1 MDEKKLQQL
10 MDLASA
16 AYNQGKYPE
25 AIARWKEALEL
36 DPENQQAREGI
47 RMANLLVVNWEGSQ
61 AEAAGG
67 ELTIESPGADP
78 QTQEKIEFGIRRVR
92 DLLAS
97 GRHKEAMEGCQL
109 LVELAPG
116 MSAVRQLHEEVA
128 HALEAGPFVEEH
140 LGRARKLLAAG
151 RTAEAAEEAR
161 KVLTVEPSSEEA
173 RTIASQAAGSATAPL
188 PAQSAFETEGAAAPP
203 SPFAGTA
210 SADALLASMD
220 LEESAETKEIP
231 GGEMPLEMG
240 FEEAG
245 APAAAAAPENP
256 EIAGLIREGQ
266 ALFDQK
272 KYQEA
277 IDAWSRIY
285 AIDAGHEGVAQKI
298 DAAKAKIA
306 SIAAQVEQ
314 ALYQGQDQMEAGNL
328 SGARKAFEEA
338 LAIQPGHAEALEKI
352 AKIDE
357 RIAADEIG
365 EAIPVNRQPP
375 EPEAPPAKAPAASP
389 VFPEPPEAIPLDRD
403 PADEGALHR
412 RPSAG
417 AFRKKPVVPVPPPRR
432 GGGAVVFGL
441 VAVIV
446 IGGAAGGWW
455 FLRGST
461 AEPPPDSAS
470 VAANPDAPKPAPAPP
485 EKPGK
490 PQDASKKGTAPA
502 TEKMAGVSPDAAPP
516 KVAAPRPSSPPIP
529 KDPAVVKERVD
540 ALMKEG
546 RALLDQGKYPDAR
559 DKFIEVLR
567 LQPANFDA
575 EDLRMKAAEGLAEE
589 TRFDRDL
596 AAAKKAFADQDWA
609 GALYKFYRLQQEHE
623 NMTVLKRYIENANYN
638 WGVQDLQA
646 FRLDQ
651 ATQHFKD
658 ALEQSP
664 KERMI
669 LQHLSVADR
678 YAKRPRDAAFDAYAD
693 KLRLRS
699 LDEN

>member
-10 MDLASA
+10 MDLAGA

-25 AIARWKEALEL
+25 AIARWNEALAL
-36 DPENQQAREGI
+36 DPDNQQAREGI

-61 AEAAGG
+61 EEAAGG

-78 QTQEKIEFGIRRVR
+78 QTQEKIEFGIRRIR
-92 DLLAS
+92 ELLAS

-128 HALEAGPFVEEH
+128 HTLEAGPFVEEH

-151 RTAEAAEEAR
+151 RMAEAAEEAR
-161 KVLTVEPSSEEA
+161 KVLTVEPASGEA
-173 RTIASQAAGSATAPL
+173 KEIVSRSAGDATSPH

-203 SPFAGTA
+203 SPFAGT
-210 SADALLASMD
+210 SNADALLASMD
-220 LEESAETKEIP
+220 LEEASEAKKTP
-231 GGEMPLEMG
+231 GDEMPLEMG
-240 FEEAG
+240 FEEAD

-266 ALFDQK
+266 AFFDQK

-285 AIDAGHEGVAQKI
+285 ALDAGHEGIAEKI

-306 SIAAQVEQ
+306 SIGAQVEQ

-338 LAIQPGHAEALEKI
+338 LAIQPGNPEALEKI

-357 RIAADEIG
+357 RLAGDEIG
-365 EAIPVNRQPP
+365 ETIPVDRPAP
-375 EPEAPPAKAPAASP
+375 EPEATSAGSPAASP
-389 VFPEPPEAIPLDRD
+389 GRPEPPASIALDRD
-403 PADEGALHR
+403 PADFGAPHR
-412 RPSAG
+412 SPSAVLLK
-417 AFRKKPVVPVPPPRR
+417 KKPVVPVPPPRR
-432 GGGAVVFGL
+432 GGSAMIFGL
-441 VAVIV
+441 AVVIV

-455 FLRGST
+455 FLMGST
-461 AEPPPDSAS
+461 AEPPPDSTSAA
-470 VAANPDAPKPAPAPP
+470 VAPDGSQPAPAPP
-485 EKPGK
+485 EEPGK
-490 PQDASKKGTAPA
+490 PQGASKKGAAPA
-502 TEKMAGVSPDAAPP
+502 AEKMAGVLPDAAPSQ
-516 KVAAPRPSSPPIP
+516 VATPRLSPPPIP

-540 ALMKEG
+540 ALMQEG
-546 RALLDQGKYPDAR
+546 RALLDQQKFTAAR

-575 EDLRMKAAEGLAEE
+575 EDLRMKAAEGVAEG

-596 AAAKKAFADQDWA
+596 TAAKKAFADQDWG
-609 GALYKFYRLQQEHE
+609 GALYKFYRLQQERE
-623 NMTVLKRYIENANYN
+623 DMTILKRYIENANYD

-664 KERMI
+664 NERMI

-678 YAKRPRDAAFDAYAD
+678 YAKRPRDAAFDAYVGR
-693 KLRLRS
+693 LRLKA